1 MRYSK
6 MVKHDTAEGTR
17 CNEHGS
23 LASTISSA
31 NSVSD
36 FTSHVARLRSRSSSG
51 RARLQERRP
60 GACTRGPPQLFSTAK
75 AHLIGT
81 KSRCLAQETDGQQ
94 RRHAAA

>member
-51 RARLQERRP
+51 RRAFRNAALGPALVGRLS
-60 GACTRGPPQLFSTAK
+60 CFL
-75 AHLIGT
+75 
-81 KSRCLAQETDGQQ
+81 Q
-94 RRHAAA
+94 RKHT